1 MMKKLLFILFLLL
14 SNLCSSQSYVD
25 LFSIN
30 YGKSAKTSYE
40 NGSQTTTITNLDA
53 DLTLPIELNV
63 KYAIITGIDFSNN
76 TLQLFPDSN
85 YNNLYLTRIKAGINI
100 THSEHWSGTY
110 VLLPKLSSDYINL
123 SMDDFYIGGVAVL
136 KYKKSEN
143 LSYKFGFYAS
153 NEAFGLFISPLIG
166 LYYLSPNSRFEMNLY
181 LPNNTD
187 LNYSLTNK
195 TKIGTDFVARGKSFK
210 LTTGGTRSSYAEN
223 NSLEFSSY
231 VQNNSLVKNVLLRL
245 KLGFS
250 TNSFEVYPID
260 QKIAFATTLFKFGDN
275 RTQLNTNLSS
285 SPFVK
290 VEAIYRLDITSKQR

>member
-1 MMKKLLFILFLLL
+1 MMKRLLFILFLLL

-40 NGSQTTTITNLDA
+40 NSSQTTTITNLDA
-53 DLTLPIELNV
+53 DLTLPIELNE

-76 TLQLFPDSN
+76 TLQLFPDAN
-85 YNNLYLTRIKAGINI
+85 YNNLYLTRVKAGINI
-100 THSEHWSGTY
+100 SHSEHWSGTY
-110 VLLPKLSSDYINL
+110 ILLPKLSSDYINL
-123 SMDDFYIGGVAVL
+123 SMDDFYLGGVAVL
-136 KYKKSEN
+136 KYKKSKN
-143 LSYKFGFYAS
+143 LSYKFGLYAS

-166 LYYLSPNSRFEMNLY
+166 LYFLSPNSRFEMNLY
-181 LPNNTD
+181 LPNNAD

-210 LTTGGTRSSYAEN
+210 LTTDGTRSSYAEN

-231 VQNNSLVKNVLLRL
+231 VQNNSLIKNVLIRL

-285 SPFVK
+285 SAFVK
-290 VEAIYRLDITSKQR
+290 IEAIYRFDIASK